1 MTTVILAPEYFGGL
15 RLYWRPDRGA
25 LRHGPILV
33 HPDELRAALNE
44 LPGPA
49 TVVLCGR
56 RFADQVADAI
66 LDLADL
72 FVVPNTWLR
81 NLPAR
86 DPVDRALHGARI
98 AAAHARAPVEH
109 RLGRT
114 PDLPF

>member
-1 MTTVILAPEYFGGL
+1 MTTVILAPESLGGL

-25 LRHGPILV
+25 LRHGPLLD
-33 HPDELRAALNE
+33 HPCELRTCLNE

-56 RFADQVADAI
+56 RFADQVSAAI

-81 NLPAR
+81 HLPAG
-86 DPVDRALHGARI
+86 DTEDRALHGARI
-98 AAAHARAPVEH
+98 AAAHARDPVEH
-109 RLGRT
+109 RLGRI